1 MQAKSIGLF
10 KMKTRLQICQLSE
23 FFRNLKG
30 HKLFN
35 YQHNKLKI
43 SNTKTNTKIQAPAS
57 IKTFKIFKSLM
68 IIIFNNF

>member
-10 KMKTRLQICQLSE
+10 KMKTRLQICQLLE

-35 YQHNKLKI
+35 YQHNKMKILK
-43 SNTKTNTKIQAPAS
+43 TKANFKIQALAS